1 MAIKQVIEIEVQI
14 DDAVK
19 DVNKLSN
26 SIEDLGDEGKK
37 ANKGIT
43 DSSKA
48 ATRGL
53 KGVATGFKG
62 IGIALKA
69 AGIGLVIGLFIALKD
84 IIGKNQKVMD
94 FFSSVMTT
102 IGLVFNAVTEAVTN
116 AFNSVSKLTGGFD
129 ATKAVILNLLNIGLT
144 PLKLAFLALKSGVL
158 GLQLLWEK
166 SFLGKGRPEK
176 IKQLQDSL
184 AEVKQDLID
193 VGKGVIESG
202 KAIVK
207 NFGEA
212 IDEIGSLTTA
222 VITNVSKVSVKTL
235 KEQADAIVEL
245 KNEALIAQAINRGLI
260 EDFDR
265 QAELQ
270 RQIRDD
276 VNKSIEDRIKANDK
290 LGRKLQEQRI
300 AMLKNANL
308 VIEAAENEKRLNG
321 NIENQVALTDALNEK
336 KAILA
341 QITGFQSEQLVNQT
355 ALINEQIAL
364 EQTRTDGQIARQKT
378 QRDFEA
384 QNAENELLRLE
395 LEAQNLEKEKEIEE
409 QRLQNIIDN
418 TTAGTQARID
428 AEQALFDSR
437 LDFSIK
443 ERELDEKKIKSK
455 QNLLNALVE
464 LAGAE
469 SALGRAAIVAKQLL
483 LAKELLIDLGFIKS
497 KATRTIASASLSAAE
512 SGASVSSG
520 FAQTLALGFPAA
532 IPALIGY
539 AVAAAAIVSS
549 VASAVGGAKS
559 VASKFGGA
567 GGGGST
573 VAAPR
578 TTAPSFNVV
587 GTSGTNQLAQSIS
600 DQNQVPIEAFVV
612 STAMTTQQA
621 LDRNKQDAASF
632 G

>member
-144 PLKLAFLALKSGVL
+144 PLKLAFLALKAGVL

-235 KEQADAIVEL
+235 KDQADAIVEL
-245 KNEALIAQAINRGLI
+245 KNQALLAQAINRGLI

-276 VNKSIEDRIKANDK
+276 VNKSVAERIAANDK
-290 LGRKLQEQRI
+290 LAKVLEEQRI
-300 AMLKNANL
+300 AMLKNADL
-308 VIEAAENEKRLNG
+308 VIASARNELALNN

-336 KAILA
+336 KAIEA
-341 QITGFQSEQLVNQT
+341 QITGFQSEQLVNKT
-355 ALINEQIAL
+355 ALMNEELALSNSLIDSEAARKIAL
-364 EQTRTDGQIARQKT
+364 DQANVDFIESELDKLEFKKQILESEK
-378 QRDFEA
+378 E
-384 QNAENELLRLE
+384 LE
-395 LEAQNLEKEKEIEE
+395 LDRLTAQIKNTEK
-409 QRLQNIIDN
+409 
-418 TTAGTQARID
+418 GTQARLD
-428 AEQALFDSR
+428 AEQLLLNKKQEFLLR
-437 LDFSIK
+437 ERKLDILTS
-443 ERELDEKKIKSK
+443 KSK
-455 QNLLNALVE
+455 VAIANQVANSIINI
-464 LAGAE
+464 AGKQ
-469 SALGRAAIVAKQLL
+469 SALGKSLAVAQAIWNTKEAVTSALGAKPFGPWNIAQAVATGLFGLKQV
-483 LAKELLIDLGFIKS
+483 KDII
-497 KATRTIASASLSAAE
+497 ATPNPAGGSSGVSAPSASSITA
-512 SGASVSSG
+512 
-520 FAQTLALGFPAA
+520 PAIIA
-532 IPALIGY
+532 
-539 AVAAAAIVSS
+539 
-549 VASAVGGAKS
+549 
-559 VASKFGGA
+559 
-567 GGGGST
+567 
-573 VAAPR
+573 
-578 TTAPSFNVV
+578 APSFNVV